1 MFEPAPSEQPA
12 PDRAAQVAPWS
23 ASAERPPFARPAPE
37 AGNGLATTS
46 LIFGMLGL
54 LIVLPSLGLLF
65 VFSLP
70 FSIAAWVTGAVGRRN
85 VASGLTKVGDGLAH
99 AGIILGIVGVVLG
112 VLGALVWVL
121 LLAQSGWDL
130 EELRREL
137 ERGR

>member
-1 MFEPAPSEQPA
+1 MFEPAPPEPPASERRQEPLSA
-12 PDRAAQVAPWS
+12 P
-23 ASAERPPFARPAPE
+23 AERPAFTRATPE
-37 AGNGLATTS
+37 PGNGLATTS
-46 LIFGMLGL
+46 LVFGMLGL
-54 LIVLPSLGLLF
+54 LIVIPSLGLLF
-65 VFSLP
+65 LFSLP
-70 FSIAAWVTGAVGRRN
+70 FSIAAWVTGTVGRRN

-121 LLAQSGWDL
+121 LLAGSGWDL